1 MVECLFRSVR
11 ACCAFLL
18 LMMMLIYTFSILLH
32 TLMKEQE
39 SMNAKLMEELQLDF
53 ATLPRSMWT
62 LAMCGSLMFDGAAKI
77 ATHLV
82 FDKKIHCVVTG
93 WFFLSFILL
102 AVATFLHLLIGVVV
116 EVVNATSRR
125 RTSLEAVNIAS
136 ERLKGKLMEFD
147 VSGMGTISQIDL
159 NRFLNDADVKT
170 ILRTMQINRFFLLEM
185 QHLLYPR
192 DDSTVAV
199 TLLVEMMLMCRSDGP
214 ATVETLATGFCF
226 LVSELRDS
234 HDHGLAQMKQI
245 PPS

>member
-1 MVECLFRSVR
+1 M
-11 ACCAFLL
+11 
-18 LMMMLIYTFSILLH
+18 
-32 TLMKEQE
+32 
-39 SMNAKLMEELQLDF
+39 
-53 ATLPRSMWT
+53 
-62 LAMCGSLMFDGAAKI
+62 G
-77 ATHLV
+77 LV

-185 QHLLYPR
+185 QH
-192 DDSTVAV
+192 
-199 TLLVEMMLMCRSDGP
+199 
-214 ATVETLATGFCF
+214 
-226 LVSELRDS
+226 
-234 HDHGLAQMKQI
+234 
-245 PPS
+245 